1 MAETPSYY
9 KKGVHEMKR
18 FLLAGLSV
26 ALMASVSFAQDSG
39 KVKEKSTQEYIADLS
54 SKDEVVVITAADKLG
69 NDGEKQAVPAIA
81 LVIKNNSS
89 AKARMHACVALGLI
103 ADETGVDALNE
114 ALLNDS
120 SAEVRYAAILAISRI
135 GSTKSIDALKT
146 AREKESDPYIKDYI
160 DKMEAR
166 MKKK

>member
-1 MAETPSYY
+1 M
-9 KKGVHEMKR
+9 KKY
-18 FLLAGLSV
+18 LLAGLAV
-26 ALMASVSFAQDSG
+26 ALMASVSFAQDSE
-39 KVKEKSTQEYIADLS
+39 KAKEKSTQEYIADLS
-54 SKDEVVVITAADKLG
+54 GKDEAAVIAAADKLG
-69 NDGEKQAVPAIA
+69 NDGEKQAIPSIA

-103 ADETGVDALNE
+103 GDESGVGALNE

-120 SAEVRYAAILAISRI
+120 SADVRYAAILAISRV

-146 AREKESDPYIKDYI
+146 AKEKESDPYIKDYI

>member
-1 MAETPSYY
+1 
-9 KKGVHEMKR
+9 
-18 FLLAGLSV
+18 
-26 ALMASVSFAQDSG
+26 
-39 KVKEKSTQEYIADLS
+39 
-54 SKDEVVVITAADKLG
+54 
-69 NDGEKQAVPAIA
+69 
-81 LVIKNNSS
+81 
-89 AKARMHACVALGLI
+89 
-103 ADETGVDALNE
+103 VDALNE

-120 SAEVRYAAILAISRI
+120 SADVRYAAILAISRI